1 MKSTVTLGLI
11 QLACGPDVTENT
23 KKTIERIQDAAS
35 CGAQII
41 CLQELFASQ
50 YFPQFVREDN
60 YSLAEPPD
68 NATISDMKRIARER
82 SVVLIV
88 PFYEKAGPGVYFNSA
103 AVIDADG
110 TLLGITRKNHIPD
123 GPQYHEKYYFVPGNT
138 GYPVYKTR
146 YGVIGVGICWDEWFP
161 EVARI
166 LALQGAQ
173 ILFYPSAIGSEPNY
187 PDLSTRGAWEKAI
200 SAHGISNGVFVAA
213 VNRVGREHDMT
224 FYGGSFVSDPLGTIL
239 QSLDEEEG
247 ILIQTVDLLEIEKAR
262 NLLQFL
268 RDRRPETYHLLLKQE
283 AFSLL

>member
-23 KKTIERIQDAAS
+23 KKTIERIHEAAS

-50 YFPQFVREDN
+50 YFPQFVREAN
-60 YSLAEPPD
+60 YSLAEPTD
-68 NATISDMKRIARER
+68 NATLSEMKRIARER

-110 TLLGITRKNHIPD
+110 NLLGITRKNHIPD

-138 GYPVYKTR
+138 GYPVYKTK
-146 YGVIGVGICWDEWFP
+146 YGVIGIGICWDEWFP

-187 PDLSTRGAWEKAI
+187 PELSTRVAWEKAI

-224 FYGGSFVSDPLGTIL
+224 FYGGTFVSDPMGTIL

-247 ILIQTVDLLEIEKAR
+247 ILTQTVDLQEIEKAR

-283 AFSLL
+283 VYSTL